1 MLCTKRSRGCRTCK
15 SGFTMIAAAVDKRP
29 ADVLPKLM
37 YSQDQPTKPDIAVVA
52 LQLFTPTLFLRL
64 LLLALMMFLHASAAT
79 TVPAGTSTVPA
90 AITADDP
97 ATVPAAISGDATTA
111 DVPGT
116 DPGATNFADVPG
128 TDPGATT
135 FDVPRPGA
143 LREKLVRPVE
153 ERGARFARIHF
164 FAAHLATHLHL
175 SIYQSVFI
183 PGYCNHQ

>member
-1 MLCTKRSRGCRTCK
+1 MPPGCYVQKEAEFAEHACK
-15 SGFTMIAAAVDKRP
+15 SGFTMIAAAVDKKP

-37 YSQDQPTKPDIAVVA
+37 YGQDQPNRPDIAVVA
-52 LQLFTPTLFLRL
+52 LQLFMPTLFLSL

-143 LREKLVRPVE
+143 LREKLVRE
-153 ERGARFARIHF
+153 LFMNMKDHEIACSA
-164 FAAHLATHLHL
+164 
-175 SIYQSVFI
+175 SVDTS
-183 PGYCNHQ
+183 

>member
-1 MLCTKRSRGCRTCK
+1 
-15 SGFTMIAAAVDKRP
+15 MIAAAVDKRP

-52 LQLFTPTLFLRL
+52 LQLFTPTLFLSL

-79 TVPAGTSTVPA
+79 TVPADTSTVTTVPADTSTVPA

-153 ERGARFARIHF
+153 ERGALFARINF

-175 SIYQSVFI
+175 SIHQSVFI

>member
-1 MLCTKRSRGCRTCK
+1 
-15 SGFTMIAAAVDKRP
+15 MIAAAVDKRP

-52 LQLFTPTLFLRL
+52 LQLFTPTLFLSL

-79 TVPAGTSTVPA
+79 TVPADTSTVTTVPADTSTVPA

-143 LREKLVRPVE
+143 LRENN
-153 ERGARFARIHF
+153 
-164 FAAHLATHLHL
+164 
-175 SIYQSVFI
+175 VFQFDTI
-183 PGYCNHQ
+183 SELFMNMKDHEIVQPL